1 MIHPLFLR
9 GVAGNAIEA
18 IRDFSDFDLSDMM
31 IAIQQEDFATLSKL
45 IQDTE
50 IVQLAGDF
58 ELLARVVMNEIMT
71 RWQLEIEL
79 KRKHDH
85 A

>member
-9 GVAGNAIEA
+9 SVAGNAIESL
-18 IRDFSDFDLSDMM
+18 RVLSDYELSDIML
-31 IAIQQEDFATLSKL
+31 AIQQEDFATLSQA

-50 IVQLAGDF
+50 LAAFARDF
-58 ELLARVVMNEIMT
+58 EMLARVVQSEIMT
-71 RWQLEIEL
+71 RWQLEVEL
-79 KRKHDH
+79 KRKHVN

>member
-9 GVAGNAIEA
+9 SVAGNAIESL
-18 IRDFSDFDLSDMM
+18 RVLSDYELSDIML
-31 IAIQQEDFATLSKL
+31 AIQQEDFATLSQA

-50 IVQLAGDF
+50 LAAFARDF
-58 ELLARVVMNEIMT
+58 EMLARVVQSEIMT

>member
-18 IRDFSDFDLSDMM
+18 IRALGDFDLSEIM

-50 IVQLAGDF
+50 LAQLAGDF

-79 KRKHDH
+79 KRKHDY

>member
-9 GVAGNAIEA
+9 GVAGNAIESLRA
-18 IRDFSDFDLSDMM
+18 LSDYELSDIMM
-31 IAIQQEDFATLSKL
+31 AIQQEDFATLSQA

-50 IVQLAGDF
+50 LAAFARDF
-58 ELLARVVMNEIMT
+58 EMLARVVQSEIMT
-71 RWQLEIEL
+71 RWQLEVEL

>member
-9 GVAGNAIEA
+9 SVAGNAIESLRA
-18 IRDFSDFDLSDMM
+18 LSDYELSDIMM
-31 IAIQQEDFATLSKL
+31 AIQQEDFASLSKL
-45 IQDTE
+45 IEETE
-50 IVQLAGDF
+50 LAAFARDF
-58 ELLARVVMNEIMT
+58 ELLARVVQSEIMT
-71 RWQLEIEL
+71 RWQLDVEL

>member
-9 GVAGNAIEA
+9 SAAGNAIESLRA
-18 IRDFSDFDLSDMM
+18 LSDYELSDIML
-31 IAIQQEDFATLSKL
+31 AIQQEDFASLSKL
-45 IQDTE
+45 IEETE
-50 IVQLAGDF
+50 LAAFARDF
-58 ELLARVVMNEIMT
+58 EMLARVVQSEIMT

>member
-9 GVAGNAIEA
+9 GIAGNAIEA
-18 IRDFSDFDLSDMM
+18 IRALSDFDLSDMM
-31 IAIQQEDFATLSKL
+31 IAIQQEDFASLSKL

-50 IVQLAGDF
+50 LVQLAGDF

>member
-9 GVAGNAIEA
+9 SVAGNAIESL
-18 IRDFSDFDLSDMM
+18 RVLSDYELSDIML
-31 IAIQQEDFATLSKL
+31 AIQQEDFATLSQA

-50 IVQLAGDF
+50 LSAFARDF
-58 ELLARVVMNEIMT
+58 EMLARVVQSEIMT
-71 RWQLEIEL
+71 RWQLEVEL
-79 KRKHDH
+79 KRKHVN

>member
-9 GVAGNAIEA
+9 SVAGNAIESL
-18 IRDFSDFDLSDMM
+18 RVLSDYELSDIMM
-31 IAIQQEDFATLSKL
+31 AIQQEDFATLSKL

-50 IVQLAGDF
+50 LAAFARDF
-58 ELLARVVMNEIMT
+58 EMLARVVQSEIMT
-71 RWQLEIEL
+71 RWQLDVEL
-79 KRKHDH
+79 KRKHVD

>member
-9 GVAGNAIEA
+9 SVAGNAIESLRA
-18 IRDFSDFDLSDMM
+18 LSDYELSDIMM
-31 IAIQQEDFATLSKL
+31 AIQKEDFASLSKL

-50 IVQLAGDF
+50 LAAVARDF
-58 ELLARVVMNEIMT
+58 EMLARVVQSEIMT
-71 RWQLEIEL
+71 RWQLEVEL
-79 KRKHDH
+79 KRKHVN